1 MNPRVLVAGLIV
13 TLPLLGVL
21 FLNLGRDPRALDSP
35 LVGRPAPAFSL
46 TPLGGGAPVSL
57 EALRGTPL
65 VINFWASWCE
75 PCVAEHAA
83 LLEGARRLGDR
94 VRFVGIVYE
103 DKEADAQAFL
113 DARGRAYVSLLDP
126 GGRTAIAYGI
136 GGVPETY
143 FVNAAGQVVGKHVG
157 PVTREILA
165 ARLALLGVP

>member
-1 MNPRVLVAGLIV
+1 MAGLIV

-21 FLNLGRDPRALDSP
+21 FLNLGRDPRALESP

-46 TPLGGGAPVSL
+46 TPLGGGAPLAL
-57 EALRGTPL
+57 EALRGRPV

-103 DKEADAQAFL
+103 DKEEDAQAFL
-113 DARGRAYVSLLDP
+113 EARGRAYVSLLDP

-143 FVNAAGQVVGKHVG
+143 FVNAGGQVVAKHVG

-165 ARLALLGVP
+165 ARLALAGVP

>member
-13 TLPLLGVL
+13 TVPLLGVL

-46 TPLGGGAPVSL
+46 TPLGGGPPVAL
-57 EALRGTPL
+57 AALRGAP
-65 VINFWASWCE
+65 VVVNFWASWCE

-83 LLEGARRLGDR
+83 LLDGARRLGGR
-94 VRFVGIVYE
+94 VHFVGIVYE
-103 DKEADAQAFL
+103 DKEEDAQAFL
-113 DARGRAYVSLLDP
+113 QARGRAYVSLLDP

-143 FVNAAGQVVGKHVG
+143 FVDAAGQVVAKHVG
-157 PVTREILA
+157 PVTPQILET
-165 ARLALLGVP
+165 RLRQAGLR